1 MARPERVKTPVV
13 RLGRQRGQA
22 SVEYFIITAVVFVSA
37 IAFFWNTSDVPPFIS
52 IAATFKSL
60 FGAYSFTL
68 SLP

>member
-1 MARPERVKTPVV
+1 MKRPGHTKTPIV

-22 SVEYFIITAVVFVSA
+22 YVEYITITALVFVA
-37 IAFFWNTSDVPPFIS
+37 AVGLFWENPAGPLFPS